1 MIEISKEIT
10 IRKSGKEH
18 FDSVYIYDKLSDQEI
33 EITMKELRVICE
45 RTKITHSLEKE
56 NRQLRELLEEL
67 FYGLEWTLD
76 EQNVELMRK
85 VEKELADV

>member
-1 MIEISKEIT
+1 MEVHHVYKTVEPDIALMIENLQ
-10 IRKSGKEH
+10 R
-18 FDSVYIYDKLSDQEI
+18 
-33 EITMKELRVICE
+33 
-45 RTKITHSLEKE
+45 E
-56 NRQLRELLEEL
+56 NAQLRELLEEL